1 MDSSFFS
8 GKVQSIL
15 SQVMLQM
22 MDRINLSSTASKTTE
37 ALGGEPRQS
46 ASLGDPEF
54 GGGRITKSGSAEGGK
69 FESLIAQAAERFSVD
84 PSLIRSVIRAESNF
98 NPKAVS
104 SAGAKG
110 LMQLMPGT
118 ASGLGVSDPFDP
130 QENIY
135 GGAKLLHQLLNRYD
149 GQVEMALA
157 AYNAG
162 PGAVDRYGGIPPY
175 RETQVYVSRVLQYLK
190 NEKQWEA

>member
-22 MDRINLSSTASKTTE
+22 MDRINLSSTSKKTE
-37 ALGGEPRQS
+37 ALGGEP
-46 ASLGDPEF
+46 GDPEF
-54 GGGRITKSGSAEGGK
+54 GGGRIVRSGSSEGGK
-69 FESLIAQAAERFSVD
+69 FESLIEQAAERFSID
-84 PSLIRSVIRAESNF
+84 PDLIRSVIRAESNF

-104 SAGAKG
+104 SAGARG
-110 LMQLMPGT
+110 LMQLMPAT

-135 GGAKLLHQLLNRYD
+135 GGAKLLRQLLNRYD
-149 GQVEMALA
+149 GQVEIALA

-175 RETQVYVSRVLQYLK
+175 RETQVYVSRVLQYLR